1 MSVEKE
7 QKTGV
12 KFHFETRLRNG
23 LRLRPQPP
31 FKQSGSFIYGTF
43 ADYAPSTHITP
54 PIVAT
59 MHDYDVRLPREE
71 REQMVANTIA
81 LCEILYQQKLLEE
94 QE

>member
-12 KFHFETRLRNG
+12 EFHLQTRLRNG

-43 ADYAPSTHITP
+43 ADYAPSKHVTP

-59 MHDYDVRLPREE
+59 MHDYAVRLSREE
-71 REQMVANTIA
+71 REQMVAYSIA
-81 LCEILYQQKLLEE
+81 LCEILYQHKLLEE